1 MGHRGKGLVVVGKW
15 SGGVKCSGSNG
26 ERVLNG
32 LVIMVY
38 YSTLTFCTVLILEFN
53 FLILFIPLSSYGH
66 FNGTNV
72 NKAFKHFCHP

>member
-1 MGHRGKGLVVVGKW
+1 M
-15 SGGVKCSGSNG
+15 
-26 ERVLNG
+26 LNG

-38 YSTLTFCTVLILEFN
+38 YSTLTCAVLILEFN

-66 FNGTNV
+66 FNGTDV